1 MVCTEGMSDQLH
13 THQCPYC
20 ELRFRYAAE
29 VKDHVIR
36 DHPSHSRSFAAMDP
50 REHAVPQPPHP
61 PSSSHQASGS
71 G

>member
-36 DHPSHSRSFAAMDP
+36 DHPSHRRSFAADGP
-50 REHAVPQPPHP
+50 A
-61 PSSSHQASGS
+61 
-71 G
+71 